1 MFFSIEDILDK
12 EQVTYRARER
22 WNEMTVLERLRQGQ
36 KYKHVPIPNNKVAS
50 WVQEFCMLDEPNQN
64 ILIKGELI
72 RTYDAMLISD
82 KRKLCSEAMLSK
94 FQTKWFK
101 LTNDDKT
108 KLLDYVLSKHNK
120 NDNTT
125 RNNKTTD

>member
-1 MFFSIEDILDK
+1 
-12 EQVTYRARER
+12 
-22 WNEMTVLERLRQGQ
+22 
-36 KYKHVPIPNNKVAS
+36 
-50 WVQEFCMLDEPNQN
+50 MLDEPNQN
-64 ILIKGELI
+64 VLIKGELI

-108 KLLDYVLSKHNK
+108 KLLEYVLDKHKENG
-120 NDNTT
+120 NCT
-125 RNNKTTD
+125 RSN